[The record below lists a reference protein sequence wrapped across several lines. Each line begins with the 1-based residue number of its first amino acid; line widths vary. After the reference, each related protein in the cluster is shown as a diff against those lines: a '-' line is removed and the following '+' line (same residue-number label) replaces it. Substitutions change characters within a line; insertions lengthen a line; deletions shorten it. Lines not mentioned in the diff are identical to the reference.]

1 VQFNVPEL
9 RVGTLDSL
17 LALSDDLVKVNNLV
31 EAVAQ
36 KIQRQV
42 IELASSETEVRVCV
56 PYLMKVACSCE
67 RVSRFL
73 SKQQQQHI
81 RRLYISQI
89 SSLFFPAGLP

>member
-1 VQFNVPEL
+1 MLGKKNQNKILVLLQLFLFASNERLTLLDDNDLSVNYKFNVPEL

-42 IELASSETEVRVCV
+42 VDLASSESEVRF
-56 PYLMKVACSCE
+56 
-67 RVSRFL
+67 VSA
-73 SKQQQQHI
+73 HT
-81 RRLYISQI
+81 
-89 SSLFFPAGLP
+89 